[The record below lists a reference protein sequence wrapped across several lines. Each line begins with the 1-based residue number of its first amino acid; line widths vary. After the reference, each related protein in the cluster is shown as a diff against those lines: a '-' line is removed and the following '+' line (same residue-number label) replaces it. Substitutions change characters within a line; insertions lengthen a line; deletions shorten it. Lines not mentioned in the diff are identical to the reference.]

1 MLESAPGVR
10 RLNVNLPEGL
20 HEELRVLAERSGRS
34 MTDLVRTGLSL
45 VTVAFAEAERSNTLA
60 VTDSNGKLIKQIL
73 VPR

>member
-1 MLESAPGVR
+1 MAETIPGIR
-10 RLNVNLPEGL
+10 RLNVNLPEGV

-60 VTDSNGKLIKQIL
+60 VADAEGRLIKQIV
-73 VPR
+73 VPL

>member
-1 MLESAPGVR
+1 MQEIVTGVR

-60 VTDSNGKLIKQIL
+60 IADSEGNLIKQIL
-73 VPR
+73 VLR

>member
-60 VTDSNGKLIKQIL
+60 VADADGKLIKQIL